1 MTKRIL
7 FFIYGTVCY
16 LLFLGI
22 FLYAVGFLGNVG
34 VPTTIDG
41 TPQTS
46 LGLALTINVVLLG
59 IFAIQHSVMARQEFK
74 RWWTQYIPQPIER
87 STYVLFTNIALALVF
102 YAWQPMGGEVW
113 MIQDWLGQGLMYGL
127 FAIGWGIVFLAS
139 LMINHFD
146 LFGIRQVW
154 LYFRKQEYR
163 HLKFKTPAL
172 YQHVRHPLYVGWLL
186 IFWATPTMTSAH
198 LVFALM
204 TTIYI
209 LMAIQWEEKDLVDS
223 HGKAY
228 EEYRRQVPML
238 IPQLFKKSSR
248 DPKTQPLRLSA

>member
-1 MTKRIL
+1 MMKRIL
-7 FFIYGTVCY
+7 FFLYGTTCY
-16 LLFLGI
+16 VFFLGI
-22 FLYAVGFLGNVG
+22 FLYAVGFLGNVM

-46 LGLALTINVVLLG
+46 FGLALTINIVLLG
-59 IFAIQHSVMARQEFK
+59 IFAVQHSVMARQGFK

-87 STYVLFTNIALALVF
+87 STYVLFTNIALALLF

-113 MIQDWLGQGLMYGL
+113 MIQDSLGQGLMYGL
-127 FAIGWGIVFLAS
+127 FAIGWSIVFVAT

-146 LFGIRQVW
+146 LFGMRQVW
-154 LYFRKQEYR
+154 LYLRKEEY
-163 HLKFKTPAL
+163 HPLKFKTPAL

-186 IFWATPTMTSAH
+186 VFWATPTMTSAH
-198 LVFALM
+198 LVFALI

-238 IPQLFKKSSR
+238 IPQLLKKSSR
-248 DPKTQPLRLSA
+248 DPKTQPLRMSA